1 MFVILEHHRLV
12 CPNSDRGQVY
22 PQSAHSSQR
31 YDVTFCA
38 RRVIAQYFVLREG
51 IAQHIVL
58 LRGIAQ
64 YIEIFYNHVPI
75 YIS

>member
-12 CPNSDRGQVY
+12 RPNFDRGQVY
-22 PQSAHSSQR
+22 PQSAYSSQR

-51 IAQHIVL
+51 IA
-58 LRGIAQ
+58 
-64 YIEIFYNHVPI
+64 
-75 YIS
+75 

>member
-1 MFVILEHHRLV
+1 MKMFVILEHHRLV

-31 YDVTFCA
+31 YDVTFCS

-51 IAQHIVL
+51 IA
-58 LRGIAQ
+58 
-64 YIEIFYNHVPI
+64 
-75 YIS
+75 